1 MGVLDVRVA
10 VQVDAE
16 RTRDGVVAATDRLL
30 NDVVAGPG
38 NVQIVTS
45 AADKQVIAIAADQ
58 GVVAVRSEEHTSEI
72 QSLMRSSYAV
82 FCLKKKQSTKL
93 ELTTTVQKHIHS

>member
-58 GVVAVRSEEHTSEI
+58 GVVAVATVEEVVVVARSEERREGNGGIRTCRPRV
-72 QSLMRSSYAV
+72 LPDN
-82 FCLKKKQSTKL
+82 KKKKKTK
-93 ELTTTVQKHIHS
+93 